1 MTWLFEVGRLAHHLG
16 LQLQISSLSLTNQD
30 ISEFLVRKKW
40 EVVCNKGD
48 KQYRCHECRSRL
60 IYIRTKMS
68 TTTEEND
75 DDEITIEPSRAFTEA
90 LVEQVNKEDVQAMVE
105 LQKDM

>member
-1 MTWLFEVGRLAHHLG
+1 
-16 LQLQISSLSLTNQD
+16 
-30 ISEFLVRKKW
+30 
-40 EVVCNKGD
+40 
-48 KQYRCHECRSRL
+48 
-60 IYIRTKMS
+60 MS

-90 LVEQVNKEDVQAMVE
+90 LVEQVNMEDVQAMVE

>member
-1 MTWLFEVGRLAHHLG
+1 
-16 LQLQISSLSLTNQD
+16 
-30 ISEFLVRKKW
+30 
-40 EVVCNKGD
+40 
-48 KQYRCHECRSRL
+48 
-60 IYIRTKMS
+60 MS

-75 DDEITIEPSRAFTEA
+75 DDEITIEPSRAFTEV